1 MMADLAPERTGG
13 PVLAFGLMA
22 FEVQPT
28 TVRAGH
34 WRLSIVLVV
43 LAVVAIV
50 VHAVATKTSPPLLVK
65 ALSVDGAT
73 LMAQALPSK
82 LDCHD
87 LPRRDCETATRAALT
102 LFSPADGSVS
112 SAGAW
117 KSLLCSNSIECSPRH
132 LTPDSSPLG
141 SVILTFGTGPA
152 AWVNVVVRP
161 QATAAGSIEQTPI
174 AWLARWH

>member
-1 MMADLAPERTGG
+1 
-13 PVLAFGLMA
+13 MA

-34 WRLSIVLVV
+34 WRLAIILVG
-43 LAVVAIV
+43 LA
-50 VHAVATKTSPPLLVK
+50 AVATVAFAIVTKPSPPLLVK
-65 ALSVDGAT
+65 ALSVDSAT
-73 LMAQALPSK
+73 LLAQALPSQ

-87 LPRRDCETATRAALT
+87 LPRVDCETATRAALT
-102 LFSPADGSVS
+102 LFSPADGPVS
-112 SAGAW
+112 GAGAW

-161 QATAAGSIEQTPI
+161 QVTAAGSIEETPI